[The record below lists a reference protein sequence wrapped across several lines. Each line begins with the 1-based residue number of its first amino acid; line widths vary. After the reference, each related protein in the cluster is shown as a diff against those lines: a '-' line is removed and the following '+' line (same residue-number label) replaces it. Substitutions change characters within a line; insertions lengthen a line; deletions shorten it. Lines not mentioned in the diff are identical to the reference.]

1 MDADAGCAGGC
12 SCCFGW
18 VKLLFV
24 LTVSGS
30 WGGVCTRGGE
40 GREVVVV
47 VGVRGGA
54 RVGVEERGATW
65 VLEEHRNE
73 HTMGNM

>member
-1 MDADAGCAGGC
+1 
-12 SCCFGW
+12 
-18 VKLLFV
+18 
-24 LTVSGS
+24 
-30 WGGVCTRGGE
+30 
-40 GREVVVV
+40 VV

-65 VLEEHRNE
+65 VLEEHGNE